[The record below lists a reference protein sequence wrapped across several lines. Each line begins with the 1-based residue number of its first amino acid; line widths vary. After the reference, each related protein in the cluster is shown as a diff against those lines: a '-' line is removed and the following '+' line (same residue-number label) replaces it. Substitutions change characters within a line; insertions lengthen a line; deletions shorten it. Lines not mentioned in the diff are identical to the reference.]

1 MLFRSIP
8 SVQLE
13 GMGLGG
19 VVEVTVTDPSI
30 GMSLP
35 EEGFP
40 IIRESVGFGASA
52 SFGTRDKEPAPQLM
66 PSDHNAI

>member
-1 MLFRSIP
+1 M
-8 SVQLE
+8 
-13 GMGLGG
+13 
-19 VVEVTVTDPSI
+19 EVTVTDPSI

-66 PSDHNAI
+66 PNDHNAI